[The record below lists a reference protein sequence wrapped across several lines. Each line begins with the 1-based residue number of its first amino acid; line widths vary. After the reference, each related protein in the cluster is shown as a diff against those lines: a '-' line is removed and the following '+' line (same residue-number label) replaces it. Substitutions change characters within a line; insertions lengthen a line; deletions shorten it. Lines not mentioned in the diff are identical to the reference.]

1 MAECGITGGIG
12 ATCAD
17 LRRIGGVNKRA
28 WVYNKSGVSYTE
40 NANGYITGFTFPTY
54 EGLYAFESVK
64 KSHSG
69 GYTLVVQ
76 EGANKFFQ
84 HDVVLKLFVTTPSD
98 DEIIEELVVSDDSV
112 VILETNNKEFKVFGI
127 DNGMGVSAAVQNS
140 GTAAASDTTDVLTF
154 MGEELKKPRQFL
166 ISDYLT
172 TLAYLEN
179 LEV

>member
-1 MAECGITGGIG
+1 MDCGITGGIG
-12 ATCAD
+12 ADCSA

-28 WVYNKSGVSYTE
+28 WIYNRTGVSYTE
-40 NANGYITGFTFPTY
+40 NASGYITGFTFPTY

-84 HDVVLKLFVTTPSD
+84 HDVILKLFATTPSD
-98 DEIIEELVVSDDSV
+98 DEIIEDLAVSDDSV
-112 VILETNNKEFKVFGI
+112 IILETNNKEFKIFGI
-127 DNGMGVSAAVQNS
+127 DNGMGMTAAVQNS
-140 GTAAASDTTDVLTF
+140 GTAPGTDTTDVLTF
-154 MGEELKKPRQFL
+154 AGEELKKPRQIL